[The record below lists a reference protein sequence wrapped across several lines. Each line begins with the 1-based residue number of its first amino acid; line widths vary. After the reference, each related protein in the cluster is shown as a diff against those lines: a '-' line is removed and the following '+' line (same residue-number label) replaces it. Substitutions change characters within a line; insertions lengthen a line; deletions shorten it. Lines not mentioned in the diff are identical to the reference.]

1 VWLDPVR
8 MAAVVDVV
16 AAALGDAEPR
26 DRAAFERRA
35 TRLKD
40 RLRTLDQQYRAGLAD
55 CRQDTIVTSHE
66 AFGRLAAA
74 YGLRQRGV
82 AGISPDAEPDPKRLG
97 ELADLVRRRGI
108 TTVFTEELVS
118 PRIAQTLAREAGGVK
133 TEVLNPLEGLS
144 DAERRAGADYFTVM
158 ETNLGRLRAALECT

>member
-1 VWLDPVR
+1 
-8 MAAVVDVV
+8 M
-16 AAALGDAEPR
+16 
-26 DRAAFERRA
+26 
-35 TRLKD
+35 
-40 RLRTLDQQYRAGLAD
+40 
-55 CRQDTIVTSHE
+55 
-66 AFGRLAAA
+66 
-74 YGLRQRGV
+74 

-144 DAERRAGADYFTVM
+144 DAERRAGADYFSVM
-158 ETNLGRLRAALECT
+158 ETNLARLRAALECT